1 MINDSPKYTYKLRPG
16 YGTDRLLIEFNG
28 LEDPEYFLFEIL
40 HMLCL
45 AGFKSKE
52 MLNLWMNDEIQ
63 VNLSSPNGA
72 ILVSLDVWGLVFI
85 VGNNNQTDILR
96 IDGLLQKSGA
106 FFKQEV
112 NYKNYRMKS

>member
-1 MINDSPKYTYKLRPG
+1 MIQNRPKYTYRLRPG

-40 HMLCL
+40 HMLGL

-63 VNLSSPNGA
+63 VNLSSQNGP
-72 ILVSLDVWGLVFI
+72 ILVSLDIYGLVFI
-85 VGNNNQTDILR
+85 VGNNNQKDILR
-96 IDGLLQKSGA
+96 IDELLQKSGA
-106 FFKQEV
+106 FVKNDI
-112 NYKNYRMKS
+112 NYSSYRTK